1 MPLRTVAKSDFDPS
15 NMTRDEQVIV
25 RRLPKELNEEY
36 ETSQLQTGKWIVEA
50 RAICEKYGVF
60 WRWLKTLPFTERTAY
75 RRGKR
80 YERAAKKW
88 PGEGVGGGNQRPE
101 EVVEAAIKRRLRII
115 GWTNEKPMG
124 FFENVPAPPKNLTPQ
139 KIEEYLMQA

>member
-25 RRLPKELNEEY
+25 RRLTKELNEEY

-75 RRGKR
+75 RRVKS
-80 YERAAKKW
+80 YERAAKMW
-88 PGEGVGGGNQRPE
+88 PE

-115 GWTNEKPMG
+115 G
-124 FFENVPAPPKNLTPQ
+124 
-139 KIEEYLMQA
+139 